1 MRKIYFKY
9 KIHPGDLLRNTDS
22 VELPN
27 PDENLEDFLVWFLDK
42 YQSDNRIAYLNDLYL
57 LLDNEFS
64 NDPEKLNAGDHLKD
78 KTEKEIQEEITKIEN
93 NCKDEAYRNFY
104 HLLLTDNIEI
114 VKRP

>member
-1 MRKIYFKY
+1 MRKISFKY

-27 PDENLEDFLVWFLDK
+27 PDENLEDFLVWFLDN

-64 NDPEKLNAGDHLKD
+64 NDSDKQDFVNHLKD
-78 KTEKEIQEEITKIEN
+78 KTEKGIQEEITEIEH

-104 HLLLTDNIEI
+104 HLLSSDKIEI
-114 VKRP
+114 LKRP